1 MYFWLG
7 MVRQYHEAAKKRRRE
22 AAALAGLPEHLL
34 YDIGMSPDG
43 VPSLARQV
51 RPEGERF

>member
-51 RPEGERF
+51 RPGGERF